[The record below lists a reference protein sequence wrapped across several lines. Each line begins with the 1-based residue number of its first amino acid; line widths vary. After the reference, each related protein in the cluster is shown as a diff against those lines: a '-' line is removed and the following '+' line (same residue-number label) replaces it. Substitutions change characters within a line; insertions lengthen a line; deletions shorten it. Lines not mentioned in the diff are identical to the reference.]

1 VDRVFTIVL
10 RPEAFGC
17 PTMATKQKDSR
28 YRSFLLRLWQEG
40 EAETS
45 ATWRGEVESIQTGR
59 KWQFDSLELI
69 ISYLRTQILADPTN
83 NPDQKKD

>member
-1 VDRVFTIVL
+1 MT
-10 RPEAFGC
+10 
-17 PTMATKQKDSR
+17 TKQEITQ

-45 ATWRGEVESIQTGR
+45 ATWHGEVESIQTGR

-69 ISYLRTQILADPTN
+69 IDFLRTQILADPTN
-83 NPDQKKD
+83 DPDQKKD